1 MTTNKIF
8 FSLMT
13 KKCLSKQLLIHAF
26 SLSTRHAEVRKYSSN
41 RLNKIHW
48 NDGTIDLDLILCT
61 ELIEKKALLKYFVK
75 SAS

>member
-13 KKCLSKQLLIHAF
+13 KKCVGKQLLIHAF
-26 SLSTRHAEVRKYSSN
+26 SLSTRYAEVRKYSSN
-41 RLNKIHW
+41 KPNKIHW
-48 NDGTIDLDLILCT
+48 NDGTIDLNLILCI
-61 ELIEKKALLKYFVK
+61 ELIEKKTLLKYFVK